1 MVILKNNKI
10 IAKGS
15 AAINILK
22 FCYLFCNIERS
33 DDKQREDH
41 LNFVESNYRGIYK
54 VRSSQQSRKSSKR

>member
-22 FCYLFCNIERS
+22 FRYLFCNIERS
-33 DDKQREDH
+33 DDRQRKDN
-41 LNFVESNYRGIYK
+41 LSFVESNYRRIYK
-54 VRSSQQSRKSSKR
+54 VRSSQ